1 MPVMLCQRFR
11 YAIRLAAALGLIGLL
26 ACSGGDAPEY
36 ANHDAGSSDVAP
48 PTVIV
53 PALSEPAQ
61 AGQTAFNANCAL
73 CHGANAAGTNL
84 GPPLVHKI
92 YEPNHHQDFA
102 FRNAV
107 QNGVQSHHWQF
118 GNMPAAPQVSEADV
132 ERIICYVRELQRAN
146 GIFDDAAGLA
156 ACQP

>member
-1 MPVMLCQRFR
+1 MTMTRQFLQS
-11 YAIRLAAALGLIGLL
+11 ATWLAAAMGLLALL
-26 ACSGGDAPEY
+26 ACSSGDAPQY
-36 ANHDAGSSDVAP
+36 ANPGGASRDAAP
-48 PTVIV
+48 STVIV

-84 GPPLVHKI
+84 GPPLVHRI

-118 GNMPAAPQVSEADV
+118 GNMPPAPQVSQADV

-156 ACQP
+156 ACQS

>member
-1 MPVMLCQRFR
+1 MTRQHLQ
-11 YAIRLAAALGLIGLL
+11 YAIRIAAALGLLALL
-26 ACSGGDAPEY
+26 ACSGGDAPQY
-36 ANHDAGSSDVAP
+36 ASPGAVSSDATP
-48 PTVIV
+48 PAVIV

-73 CHGANAAGTNL
+73 CHGANAVGTNL

-92 YEPNHHQDFA
+92 YEPGHHQDFA

-118 GNMPAAPQVSEADV
+118 GNMPPAPQVSEADV

>member
-1 MPVMLCQRFR
+1 MIRRRLQ
-11 YAIRLAAALGLIGLL
+11 YALWLAAALGMLALL
-26 ACSGGDAPEY
+26 ACSGGDAPQY
-36 ANHDAGSSDVAP
+36 ADPGAGSSDTALP
-48 PTVIV
+48 SVIV
-53 PALSEPAQ
+53 PALSEPAL
-61 AGQTAFNANCAL
+61 AGQAAFNANCAL

-118 GNMPAAPQVSEADV
+118 GNMPPAPQVSEADV

>member
-1 MPVMLCQRFR
+1 MICQPFQ
-11 YAIRLAAALGLIGLL
+11 YAIWLVAALALFALL
-26 ACSGGDAPEY
+26 ACSGQTAPQY
-36 ANHDAGSSDVAP
+36 DSAGGSSANQ

-53 PALSEPAQ
+53 PDLSEPAL
-61 AGQTAFNANCAL
+61 AGQSVFNSNCAI
-73 CHGANAAGTNL
+73 CHGANAAGSNL

-107 QNGVQSHHWQF
+107 QQGVQSHHWQF
-118 GNMPAAPQVSEADV
+118 GNMPPMPAVSEPDV

-146 GIFDDAAGLA
+146 GIFDDVAGLA
-156 ACQP
+156 ACQR

>member
-1 MPVMLCQRFR
+1 MIRQRHQ
-11 YAIRLAAALGLIGLL
+11 YVTWLTAILALLALL
-26 ACSGGDAPEY
+26 ACSGGDAPQY
-36 ANHDAGSSDVAP
+36 ANPGAGASNTAL

-61 AGQTAFNANCAL
+61 VGQTVFNANCAL
-73 CHGANAAGTNL
+73 CHGANAGGTNL

-92 YEPNHHQDFA
+92 YEPSHHQDFA

-107 QNGVQSHHWQF
+107 RNGVQSHHWQF
-118 GNMPAAPQVSEADV
+118 GNMPPAPQVSETDV

-146 GIFDDAAGLA
+146 GIFDDAAGLV
-156 ACQP
+156 ACRP

>member
-1 MPVMLCQRFR
+1 MIALRSHNI
-11 YAIRLAAALGLIGLL
+11 IRLAAAAFL
-26 ACSGGDAPEY
+26 AIAMLTLAGCAGADSAPQYGSAGGS
-36 ANHDAGSSDVAP
+36 DAGTAA
-48 PTVIV
+48 VIV
-53 PALSEPAQ
+53 PPLSEPAQ
-61 AGQTAFNANCAL
+61 AGAAAFNANCAL
-73 CHGANAAGTNL
+73 CHGPNATGTAL

-118 GNMPAAPQVSEADV
+118 GNMPPMPTVSDAEVEA
-132 ERIICYVRELQRAN
+132 IICYVRELQRAN
-146 GIFDDAAGLA
+146 GIFDDEAGLA

>member
-1 MPVMLCQRFR
+1 MNRQRLQ
-11 YAIRLAAALGLIGLL
+11 YATWLAAALAVLALL
-26 ACSGGDAPEY
+26 ACSGGNAPQY
-36 ANHDAGSSDVAP
+36 ANPGSGSSDVAP
-48 PTVIV
+48 STVIV
-53 PALSEPAQ
+53 PVLSEPAQ
-61 AGQTAFNANCAL
+61 EGQTEFKANCAG

-92 YEPNHHQDFA
+92 YEPSHHQDFA

-118 GNMPAAPQVSEADV
+118 GNMRPVPQVSEADV

-146 GIFDDAAGLA
+146 GIFEDAAGLA

>member
-1 MPVMLCQRFR
+1 MICQRLH
-11 YAIRLAAALGLIGLL
+11 YAIRIAAALGMLALL
-26 ACSGGDAPEY
+26 SCAGENAPQY
-36 ANHDAGSSDVAP
+36 ANPGADGSSNAALP
-48 PTVIV
+48 AVIV
-53 PALSEPAQ
+53 PALSETAQ
-61 AGQTAFNANCAL
+61 AGRTAFNANCAL

-84 GPPLVHKI
+84 GPPLVHRI
-92 YEPNHHQDFA
+92 YEPNHHQDVA

-118 GNMPAAPQVSEADV
+118 GNMPSAPQVSEADV

-156 ACQP
+156 ACQR